1 MANNKVEQVEME
13 AIEVEEIVEET
24 KVEGFKA
31 KAKNMLEKH
40 GKKLAI
46 GAGIATAI
54 GVVIAVVKALA
65 TEDEDENNDVIDA
78 EFEVTEFDAGE
89 VTEI

>member
-1 MANNKVEQVEME
+1 MTNKVENVELE

-24 KVEGFKA
+24 KVEGFGA

-46 GAGIATAI
+46 GAGIAAAI

-65 TEDEDENNDVIDA
+65 TEDECDDGDVIDA
-78 EFEVTEFDAGE
+78 EFEVTDFEVGE